1 MNGCKRQF
9 DIFVAVDH
17 FVDISIYNGTLH
29 CLAIDDDL
37 RAYRAPH
44 KKSTQILAHHSIWI
58 SWTFWVFFSSRV
70 YWECDCVCWLVVFI
84 KFQFTLSMLTS
95 FSDDS
100 IFTNTI
106 SRIATTISKKRN
118 KNPNRLHHLYESIC
132 ATKRLISEY
141 MLSHIHIYAQTGHT
155 HTHTNTRIETESAS
169 MRISSERDMILAR
182 QKNAIKGE
190 QFTICRLRQPEKH
203 VILMCRLKQ
212 ISLQIALNILTDIQI
227 RQKKKPVQLSNIY
240 I

>member
-106 SRIATTISKKRN
+106 SRIATTISMKRN
-118 KNPNRLHHLYESIC
+118 KSQTAY
-132 ATKRLISEY
+132 T
-141 MLSHIHIYAQTGHT
+141 IHK
-155 HTHTNTRIETESAS
+155 
-169 MRISSERDMILAR
+169 SERDNAANLRIHAKRSKYMQKQANIHHTHNWKR
-182 QKNAIKGE
+182 QLLFQA
-190 QFTICRLRQPEKH
+190 
-203 VILMCRLKQ
+203 
-212 ISLQIALNILTDIQI
+212 
-227 RQKKKPVQLSNIY
+227 KKIWFWWGKRMV
-240 I
+240 